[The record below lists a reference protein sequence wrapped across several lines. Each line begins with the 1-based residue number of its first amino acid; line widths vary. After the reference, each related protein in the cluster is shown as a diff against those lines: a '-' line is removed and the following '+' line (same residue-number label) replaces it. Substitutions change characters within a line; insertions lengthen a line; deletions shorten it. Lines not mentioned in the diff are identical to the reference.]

1 MTTLDIDAV
10 RAFVVIAESKSFTR
24 AATELGTTQGALS
37 VKLKRLED
45 KLGQKLIERTPRQV
59 RLSIFGEKFISSA
72 RDFLSSHER
81 AISSLIASDSKFK
94 LGISCYVMGPEV
106 PEILSQM
113 KSLDPTLLIEVT
125 VDSSQVL
132 MNSFN
137 NGQLDAVI
145 VRNDDDRRE
154 GLELCQ
160 ERFGWFATEKYT
172 FIPDHPVHIANL
184 SPDCGIR
191 DLTSQRLRQSG
202 IRWEEVFVGVGITA
216 VIAALSAGIAVGVL
230 PYRMAPVNLVE
241 VSTKLSLPALPSM
254 AIVLHSA
261 LSDQKTRSIIRTIQ
275 RVYKNHHQEIAAP
288 DINTNENNNTRIVDY
303 STFIAHSEI

>member
-24 AATELGTTQGALS
+24 AAAELGTTQGALS

-59 RLSIFGEKFISSA
+59 RLSVFGEKFISSA
-72 RDFLSSHER
+72 RDFLSAHDR
-81 AISSLIASDSKFK
+81 AISSLVTTESKFK

-106 PEILSQM
+106 PDILSQM
-113 KSLDPTLLIEVT
+113 KSLDPALLIEVT
-125 VDSSQVL
+125 VDSAHVL

-145 VRNDDDRRE
+145 VRNNDDRRE

-160 ERFGWFATEKYT
+160 ERFGWFASEKY
-172 FIPDHPVHIANL
+172 IRISDHPVQIANL
-184 SPDCGIR
+184 SPDCDIR
-191 DLTSQRLRQSG
+191 DTTSQRLRQSG

-230 PYRMAPVNLVE
+230 PYRIAPANLVD
-241 VSTKLSLPALPSM
+241 VSTTLSLPALPSL
-254 AIVLHSA
+254 AIVLHSS
-261 LSDQKTRSIIRTIQ
+261 LSDQKTRSLIRTIQ

-288 DINTNENNNTRIVDY
+288 EINTHLAY
-303 STFIAHSEI
+303 

>member
-1 MTTLDIDAV
+1 MITLDIDAV
-10 RAFVVIAESKSFTR
+10 RAFVVIAESKSFTL
-24 AATELGTTQGALS
+24 AATKLGTTQGALS

-45 KLGQKLIERTPRQV
+45 KVGQKLIERTPRQV
-59 RLSIFGEKFISSA
+59 RLSVFGVKFISPA
-72 RDFLSSHER
+72 RDLLSSHER
-81 AISSLIASDSKFK
+81 AISSLVTTDSKFK

-113 KSLDPTLLIEVT
+113 KSLDPTLLIKVT
-125 VDSSQVL
+125 VDSSHVL
-132 MNSFN
+132 MNLFN

-154 GLELCQ
+154 GLELCK
-160 ERFGWFATEKYT
+160 ERFGWFATENYT
-172 FIPDHPVHIANL
+172 CIPDQPVHIANL

-202 IRWEEVFVGVGITA
+202 IRWEEAFVGVGITA

-230 PYRMAPVNLVE
+230 PYRIAPVNLVE
-241 VSTKLSLPALPSM
+241 VSTKLSLPALPSL
-254 AIVLHSA
+254 AVVLHSA

-288 DINTNENNNTRIVDY
+288 EINTNGNNITRASDY
-303 STFIAHSEI
+303 STLIAHSEI

>member
-10 RAFVVIAESKSFTR
+10 RAFIAIIELKSFSR
-24 AATELGTTQGALS
+24 AAIKLGTTQGALS

-72 RDFLSSHER
+72 RDFLCSHER
-81 AISSLIASDSKFK
+81 AISSLTTTDSKFT

-113 KSLDPTLLIEVT
+113 KALDPTLVIEVM
-125 VDSSQVL
+125 VDSSHVL
-132 MNSFN
+132 MDLFN
-137 NGQLDAVI
+137 NGKLDAVI

-154 GLELCQ
+154 GLQLCQ

-172 FIPDHPVHIANL
+172 CTPNLPIHIANL

-191 DLTSQRLRQSG
+191 DLASQRLRQSG
-202 IRWEEVFVGVGITA
+202 IHWEEVFVGVGMTA
-216 VIAALSAGIAVGVL
+216 VIAALNAGIAVGVL
-230 PYRMAPVNLVE
+230 PYRIAPANLLE
-241 VSTKLSLPALPSM
+241 VSTKLSLPELPSLSLM
-254 AIVLHSA
+254 LHSA
-261 LSDQKTRSIIRTIQ
+261 LSDQKTRSLIRTIQ
-275 RVYKNHHQEIAAP
+275 RVYKDFVPLIAQSS
-288 DINTNENNNTRIVDY
+288 N
-303 STFIAHSEI
+303 

>member
-1 MTTLDIDAV
+1 MTTLDIDSV
-10 RAFVVIAESKSFTR
+10 RAFIMIAESKSFTR

-45 KLGQKLIERTPRQV
+45 KLGKKLIERTPRQV
-59 RLSIFGEKFISSA
+59 RLSVFGEKFISSA
-72 RDFLSSHER
+72 RDFLSSHDR
-81 AISSLIASDSKFK
+81 AISSLVMTDSKFK

-125 VDSSQVL
+125 VDSSHVL

-145 VRNDDDRRE
+145 VRNNDDRRE

-172 FIPDHPVHIANL
+172 FIPERPVHIANL
-184 SPDCGIR
+184 PDCGIR

-230 PYRMAPVNLVE
+230 PYRIAPVNLVE
-241 VSTKLSLPALPSM
+241 VSTKLSLPALPSL
-254 AIVLHSA
+254 AIVLHSS

-288 DINTNENNNTRIVDY
+288 DINTNENQ
-303 STFIAHSEI
+303 TFFEVFKVMT